1 MYVDHITL
9 QDLIK
14 YQGVKC
20 EVLQG
25 YYYDGNRDMRIR
37 DEVKK
42 LFELRLKYKKE
53 ENPLQEIIKL
63 ILNSI
68 YGKTILSPIESKI
81 TIVNDKDAIRYAI
94 RNYNHIVKFEGLDG
108 SDKTIFKLTKSIC
121 RHFNFCPLG
130 VNILSMSKRIM
141 NEVFCT
147 AEDMGLQIFYQDTD
161 SMHLYNEDIPKL
173 AAEFKKRY
181 GRELIGKNLGQFHSD
196 FAEITPGK
204 QSLAYKSIFCGKKT
218 YIDLL
223 TNDLNEVAFH
233 CRMKGVKQD
242 VIALTANEMFPEA
255 IQCYYNEDKNIHI
268 PVGTYDKDSEFS
280 LMKLYKA
287 LHDGQEIAFDL
298 CKSCQ
303 PCFAEKFN
311 FSITTKTSFI
321 RKLKF

>member
-14 YQGVKC
+14 YQGISC
-20 EVLQG
+20 
-25 YYYDGNRDMRIR
+25 
-37 DEVKK
+37 EVKK

-53 ENPLQEIIKL
+53 EKPLQENIKL

-81 TIVNDKDAIRYAI
+81 KIIDDKDAVRYAI
-94 RNYNHIVKFEGLDG
+94 RNYNHIIKFEGLDG

-147 AEDMGLQIFYQDTD
+147 AEDMWLSIFYSDTD
-161 SMHLYNEDIPKL
+161 SMHLYNSDIPLL
-173 AAEFKKRY
+173 AQEYEKRY
-181 GRELIGKNLGQFHSD
+181 GRVLIGKNLGQFHSD
-196 FAEITPGK
+196 FAEITK
-204 QSLAYKSIFCGKKT
+204 DHQSLAYKSIFCGKKT
-218 YIDLL
+218 YVDLL
-223 TNDLNEVAFH
+223 INDIGEVAFH
-233 CRMKGVKQD
+233 CRCKGVRGD
-242 VIALTANEMFPEA
+242 VISITANEMFPEA
-255 IQCYYNEDKNIHI
+255 VQCYYDEDKNLHI
-268 PVGTYDKDSEFS
+268 PAGTYDKDSEFS
-280 LMKLYKA
+280 VMKLYEV

-298 CKSCQ
+298 CKSST
-303 PCFAEKFN
+303 PSFEEKFN
-311 FSITTKTSFI
+311 FSIQNKNTFI

>member
-1 MYVDHITL
+1 
-9 QDLIK
+9 
-14 YQGVKC
+14 
-20 EVLQG
+20 
-25 YYYDGNRDMRIR
+25 
-37 DEVKK
+37 
-42 LFELRLKYKKE
+42 
-53 ENPLQEIIKL
+53 
-63 ILNSI
+63 
-68 YGKTILSPIESKI
+68 
-81 TIVNDKDAIRYAI
+81 
-94 RNYNHIVKFEGLDG
+94 
-108 SDKTIFKLTKSIC
+108 
-121 RHFNFCPLG
+121 
-130 VNILSMSKRIM
+130 M

-147 AEDMGLQIFYQDTD
+147 AEDLGMDIFYSDTD

-233 CRMKGVKQD
+233 ARCKGVKQD
-242 VIALTANEMFPEA
+242 VLALTANEMFPEA

-287 LHDGQEIAFDL
+287 LYDGQEIAFDL